1 VRAIA
6 LAHAGGDLVALAEGR
21 AVLARLEP
29 GADTRLGRARAAH
42 RVESLTDRELE
53 VLRLVALGRSNRQIA
68 AELYL
73 ALGTV
78 KAHVHAI
85 CGKLG
90 AQNRVEAIARAR
102 DDGLL

>member
-1 VRAIA
+1 
-6 LAHAGGDLVALAEGR
+6 
-21 AVLARLEP
+21 
-29 GADTRLGRARAAH
+29 
-42 RVESLTDRELE
+42 

-90 AQNRVEAIARAR
+90 AQNRVEAVARAR